1 MSNIYALEPHT
12 NAKVILHTTKGD
24 IEFEL
29 WGKEAPKA
37 TRNFIQLCMEG
48 YYDNTI
54 FHRIVPDFIVQGGDP
69 TGTGH
74 GGESIYEEEFPDEFH
89 SRLRFNR
96 RGLVGMANTGENDN
110 GSQFFITLDRADEL
124 TKKHTLFGRVAGDTL
139 FNVMKMTE
147 LEVDNNNRPLYPP
160 KIKTTEIVI
169 NPFDD
174 IVPRIS
180 EREKLV
186 ALQREQQKLNESKP
200 KKVKK
205 EKKKLNLLSFGEEA
219 EELSPETTRK
229 TKMKSSHDF
238 IDASTETR
246 STLLQEGLP
255 NEPTESP
262 NNARSSRISSKQK
275 SPPPPSLS
283 SSSSSSTSATIK
295 PADHSASKKAPSTKK
310 KQETKSSDSVKPSK
324 TLTAKEKIE
333 QLKNDIKNISRRDE
347 DSHSDDDH
355 GKEKVSLL
363 QQEREKYQKAGK
375 VIMGGSKGRKAK
387 SNNGD
392 DTFARLM
399 AFQNKLSSAKEVA
412 PLAKQ
417 EEAPCKNH
425 GIPGCESCNDIVV
438 EDSLKDDDPDNW
450 MAHKLVFDK
459 DLKGKDLLQRKETV
473 DDYVVLDPRDKEMMA
488 KQKAFEK
495 DKQNRTDRTS
505 HHDQQSSDRYRSYRD
520 DDENGDKRY
529 RSRDDRHDRKRRS
542 SRDSISRHRRKDDDE
557 HDRKRSRRRDD
568 DNYRGSSS
576 SSRR

>member
-24 IEFEL
+24 IEIEL

-74 GGESIYEEEFPDEFH
+74 GGESIYEDEFPDEFH

-147 LEVDNNNRPLYPP
+147 LELDNNNRPLYPP
-160 KIKTTEIVI
+160 KIKTTEIVL

-174 IVPRIS
+174 IIPRIS
-180 EREKLV
+180 EREKQI
-186 ALQREQQKLNESKP
+186 ALQREREKLDAGKP

-219 EELSPETTRK
+219 EELSPETPRK

-238 IDASTETR
+238 METSSTAS
-246 STLLQEGLP
+246 SNDQ
-255 NEPTESP
+255 
-262 NNARSSRISSKQK
+262 QK
-275 SPPPPSLS
+275 SSTASPPIIESYKDTTVTGTSPSLKSTS
-283 SSSSSSTSATIK
+283 SPSSTPKDISNKDNKTSSIEKK
-295 PADHSASKKAPSTKK
+295 PKEVKRSK
-310 KQETKSSDSVKPSK
+310 SVEEKPM
-324 TLTAKEKIE
+324 TAKEKIE
-333 QLKNDIKNISRRDE
+333 QLKNDIKNISRHEQNE
-347 DSHSDDDH
+347 DNRPKTK
-355 GKEKVSLL
+355 GKKVSLL
-363 QQEREKYQKAGK
+363 QLEREKYQKAGK
-375 VIMGGSKGRKAK
+375 VIVGGLKGRKLK
-387 SNNGD
+387 NDNGD

-399 AFQNKLSSAKEVA
+399 AFQNKLSSAQETA
-412 PLAKQ
+412 PLAKK
-417 EEAPCKNH
+417 ELAPCKLH
-425 GIPGCESCNDIVV
+425 GIPNCESCNDLTM
-438 EDSLKDDDPDNW
+438 EDTIEDDDPNNW
-450 MAHKLVFDK
+450 LAHKLVFDK

-473 DDYVVLDPRDKEMMA
+473 DDYVVIDPRDRDA
-488 KQKAFEK
+488 HTKQKPYEGSRHKYDEQAR
-495 DKQNRTDRTS
+495 QDRER
-505 HHDQQSSDRYRSYRD
+505 DNGKDRYSRGRD
-520 DDENGDKRY
+520 DKKRSADY
-529 RSRDDRHDRKRRS
+529 HQD
-542 SRDSISRHRRKDDDE
+542 
-557 HDRKRSRRRDD
+557 DRKRSRGRDD
-568 DNYRGSSS
+568 YYRSSS
-576 SSRR
+576 SSSSKRY

>member
-1 MSNIYALEPHT
+1 
-12 NAKVILHTTKGD
+12 
-24 IEFEL
+24 
-29 WGKEAPKA
+29 
-37 TRNFIQLCMEG
+37 MEG

-205 EKKKLNLLSFGEEA
+205 ETKKLNLLSFGEEA
-219 EELSPETTRK
+219 EELSPESTRK

-238 IDASTETR
+238 IDASAETQ
-246 STLLQEGLP
+246 STSLHNSLP

-262 NNARSSRISSKQK
+262 NTAPSSRTSSKQR

-283 SSSSSSTSATIK
+283 SSSLPSTTTK
-295 PADHSASKKAPSTKK
+295 PADHSASKKAPSAKK
-310 KQETKSSDSVKPSK
+310 KQETKSSDSVKPAR

-347 DSHSDDDH
+347 DSNSDDDR

-363 QQEREKYQKAGK
+363 QQEREKYQKTGK

-412 PLAKQ
+412 PLTKK
-417 EEAPCKNH
+417 EEAPCRNH
-425 GIPGCESCNDIVV
+425 GIPGCESCNDIVA
-438 EDSLKDDDPDNW
+438 EDSLKDDNPDNW

-505 HHDQQSSDRYRSYRD
+505 HHDQQKSDRHRRHRD
-520 DDENGDKRY
+520 DDDDGDRRY
-529 RSRDDRHDRKRRS
+529 RSRDDRKRS
-542 SRDSISRHRRKDDDE
+542 SRDTSDRHRRNDDDD
-557 HDRKRSRRRDD
+557 HDRKRSRRQDD

-576 SSRR
+576 RRH